1 MKFTVQLFATIK
13 DRVGSPQVTLDLNSP
28 ATVANLLEQLV
39 EKYPAV
45 APSLHSM
52 IISVNQEFADRS
64 RGITPRDEI
73 ALFPPVSGG

>member
-64 RGITPRDEI
+64 RSITPGDEI

>member
-1 MKFTVQLFATIK
+1 MNITVQLFATIK

-28 ATVANLLEQLV
+28 ATVEDLLEQLV
-39 EKYPAV
+39 ERFPAV

-64 RGITPRDEI
+64 HVITPADEI

>member
-1 MKFTVQLFATIK
+1 MKYTVQLFATIK
-13 DRVGSPQVTLDLNSP
+13 DRVGLPQVILDLNSP
-28 ATVANLLEQLV
+28 ATVEDLLDQLV
-39 EKYPAV
+39 EKFPAV

-64 RGITPRDEI
+64 SGISPTDEI